1 MLKIKERLFGTILKD
16 QEKYDNRYVFKGE
29 LKELVKYGFKVL
41 KENDAVEEL
50 KSKVG
55 NGQEVYSKK
64 SGLGYF
70 IIFKDDE
77 DLIFMSGVPV
87 WWIGDEEK
95 TNYYEDLDNLIKDD
109 LVEKVNENKEYFYT
123 TSKEVEED
131 LLGDSSNE

>member
-16 QEKYDNRYVFKGE
+16 QEKYDNRYVFKGK

-41 KENDAVEEL
+41 KENDVVEEL

-55 NGQEVYSKK
+55 KGQEVYYKK

-70 IIFKDDE
+70 IIFKEDK

-87 WWIGDEEK
+87 WWIGDEEG
-95 TNYYEDLDNLIKDD
+95 TNYYEDLDNLIKAD
-109 LVEKVNENKEYFYT
+109 LVEKVSNK
-123 TSKEVEED
+123 
-131 LLGDSSNE
+131 